1 MSNSTGILDYDA
13 LVQEFEDGLVNNLRR
28 HGVGDD
34 FLEMWVPDPDPV
46 KGVLNMAEA
55 AESFGLD
62 RISMQ
67 VSLATIPPARH
78 DELATALGVIGTTSM
93 TPGQDQFVV
102 TVRIGG

>member
-1 MSNSTGILDYDA
+1 MSNSTDILDYDA

-55 AESFGLD
+55 AESFGLEQ
-62 RISMQ
+62 ISMQ
-67 VSLATIPPARH
+67 VSQTTIPSARH
-78 DELATALGVIGTTSM
+78 DELLKALGVIGTTSI
-93 TPGQDQFVV
+93 TTDPGQFVV
-102 TVRIGG
+102 TVRIGE